1 MYKFNNTEDLSKAL
15 DNWGNCDKQELITML
30 CYYKDRYK
38 LEHKHLEWLDLLA
51 DYLRDTSDKDM
62 EQASDEAY
70 EEYQSY
76 SRKFNSKWN

>member
-1 MYKFNNTEDLSKAL
+1 MYEFKNEEDLSIAMNL
-15 DNWGNCDKQELITML
+15 WGEYDKQKLITIL

-51 DYLRDTSDKDM
+51 DYLRDTSDKEM
-62 EQASDEAY
+62 KQASEEGY

-76 SRKFNSKWN
+76 SRKFNKKWN

>member
-1 MYKFNNTEDLSKAL
+1 MYKFNNTEDLSNAL
-15 DNWGNCDKQELITML
+15 DNWGEHDKQELITML

-51 DYLRDTSDKDM
+51 DYLRDTSDKEM
-62 EQASDEAY
+62 EEASNESY

-76 SRKFNSKWN
+76 SRTFNKKWY